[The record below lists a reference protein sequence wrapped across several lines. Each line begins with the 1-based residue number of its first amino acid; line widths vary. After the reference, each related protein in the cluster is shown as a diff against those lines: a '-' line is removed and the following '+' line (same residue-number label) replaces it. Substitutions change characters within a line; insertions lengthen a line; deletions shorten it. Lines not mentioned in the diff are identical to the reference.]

1 MSQHLWRFLY
11 ARLASPLAS
20 VVLPIVA
27 RNIPNLQAGL
37 DGRKDLWQRLKRQ
50 IAQRNPAKPLIWFH
64 VASAGEFLQAQPVME
79 RCYRRGYECAVTFT
93 SVNGYT
99 WGQRAKFAPGFEPL
113 VKEYLPLDTVSN
125 MRRILALLRPAA
137 IVYVQY
143 DLWPNLIW
151 EARDAGIPQF
161 LISATIQP
169 HSKRFSSRLS
179 RSFYQAIYANLN
191 GIFTVT
197 DDDRQRFLAT
207 NPHHPNIQVVGNT
220 RFDSVL
226 DRKQRVAPPQL
237 PDSILGKLIFIAGS
251 SWPPDEECFFPAL
264 REALEQWPNLFVII
278 APHEPTPEHL
288 RHAETFFHDMPLA
301 RFTALQHTPDL
312 ACRILLVDTVG
323 ILSSL
328 YSVATL
334 AYVGGAFTTGVH
346 NVMEPAVMGLPIIF
360 GPKHHNAAEA
370 VDLAQ
375 RGAAFSVATPDQFR
389 AILLRFLEHPEECR
403 RLGQMA
409 RHIIEAQAG
418 AADRCFDLISG
429 GIR

>member
-1 MSQHLWRFLY
+1 MNEYFWRLLY
-11 ARLASPLAS
+11 ARLASPLAN
-20 VVLPIVA
+20 VILPIVA

-37 DGRKDLWQRLKRQ
+37 EGRKNLWQRLEAQ
-50 IAQRNPAKPLIWFH
+50 LTQRNPAKPLIWFH

-79 RCYRRGYECAVTFT
+79 RCYQNGYECAVTFT

-99 WGQRAKFAPGFEPL
+99 WGQRAKFAPGFEP
-113 VKEYLPLDTVSN
+113 VIKEYLPFDTAPN
-125 MRRILALLRPAA
+125 MRRILTLLRPAA

-169 HSKRFSSRLS
+169 KSQRFASYFS
-179 RSFYQAIYANLN
+179 RSFYQTIYACLN

-207 NPHHPNIQVVGNT
+207 NPNHPNIQVAGNT

-226 DRKQRVAPPQL
+226 DRKKRVKPPKL
-237 PDSILGKLIFIAGS
+237 PDAILGKFIVIAGS
-251 SWPPDEECFFPAL
+251 SWPPDEDCFFPAL

-288 RHAETFFHDMPLA
+288 NHAETFFHDAPLA
-301 RFTALQHTPDL
+301 RFTALQQQPDL
-312 ACRILLVDTVG
+312 ACRILLIDTVG
-323 ILSSL
+323 VLSSL

-346 NVMEPAVMGLPIIF
+346 NVMEPAVMGLPVIF
-360 GPKHHNAAEA
+360 GPKHQNAAEA
-370 VDLAQ
+370 VELTQ
-375 RGAAFSVATPDQFR
+375 RGAAFSVATPDEFR
-389 AILLRFLEHPEECR
+389 IILFKFLEQPEECR

-409 RHIIEAQAG
+409 RQAIEAQAG
-418 AADRCFDLISG
+418 AADRCFGLISS

>member
-1 MSQHLWRFLY
+1 MNKHLWRFLY
-11 ARLASPLAS
+11 ARIASPLAS
-20 VVLPIVA
+20 AVLPIIA

-37 DGRKDLWQRLKRQ
+37 EGRKELWLRLKAQ
-50 IAQRNPAKPLIWFH
+50 VAQRNPAKPLIWFH

-79 RCYRRGYECAVTFT
+79 RCYRQGYECAVTFT

-99 WGQRAKFAPGFEPL
+99 WGQRAKFAPGFEP
-113 VKEYLPLDTVSN
+113 VIKEYLPLDTAPN

-169 HSKRFSSRLS
+169 KSQRFASYFS
-179 RSFYQAIYANLN
+179 RSFYQTIYACLN

-197 DDDRQRFLAT
+197 DDDRLRFLAT

-226 DRKQRVAPPQL
+226 DRKKRVAPPKL
-237 PDSILGKLIFIAGS
+237 PEYAQEKFIFIAGS

-264 REALEQWPNLFVII
+264 RDALEQWPNLFVII

-301 RFTALQHTPDL
+301 RFTALQQTPDL
-312 ACRILLVDTVG
+312 SCRILLVDTVG
-323 ILSSL
+323 VLSSL

-346 NVMEPAVMGLPIIF
+346 NVMEPAVMGLPVIF
-360 GPKHHNAAEA
+360 GPKHQNAAEA

-375 RGAAFSVATPDQFR
+375 RGAAFSVAAPDEFR
-389 AILLRFLEHPEECR
+389 AILFKFLKQPDECR

-409 RHIIEAQAG
+409 QQIIEAQSG
-418 AADRCFDLISG
+418 AADRCFALISG
-429 GIR
+429 AIR

>member
-20 VVLPIVA
+20 VALPIVA

-37 DGRKDLWQRLKRQ
+37 DGRKDLWQRLERQ

-79 RCYRRGYECAVTFT
+79 RCYQRGYECAVTFT

-99 WGQRAKFAPGFEPL
+99 WGQRAKFAPGFEPV
-113 VKEYLPLDTVSN
+113 VKEYLPLDTVPN

-151 EARDAGIPQF
+151 EAHDAGIPQF

-169 HSKRFSSRLS
+169 NSKRFSSRLS

-191 GIFTVT
+191 GIFTVA

-207 NPHHPNIQVVGNT
+207 NPNHPNIQVVGNT

-226 DRKQRVAPPQL
+226 DRKKRVTPPQL

-251 SWPPDEECFFPAL
+251 SWPPDDECFFPAL

-288 RHAETFFHDMPLA
+288 NHAETFFHDTPLA
-301 RFTALQHTPDL
+301 RFTALQQQPDL
-312 ACRILLVDTVG
+312 PCRVLLIDTVG
-323 ILSSL
+323 VLSSL

-346 NVMEPAVMGLPIIF
+346 NVMEPAVMGLPVIF
-360 GPKHHNAAEA
+360 GPKHQNAAEA

-389 AILLRFLEHPEECR
+389 AILLRFLEQPEECR

-409 RHIIEAQAG
+409 QHIIEAQAG